1 MSKLLTIDIGNS
13 VFKVGYENTNKEFNS
28 KIKKIDINTMD
39 LAEAIVY
46 EGECFAISQGDYVHN
61 NFKADKEG
69 LEQFILYAISTMI
82 EARERET
89 TDVSLLL
96 NLPVNQ
102 LSNKELLKTRLQKT
116 YQFTVNSPL
125 NGINK
130 KSRNIRV
137 TKIGVVAESVASYY
151 SLEDEL
157 TDFIIMFDIGSKT
170 INYAT
175 YTEIGVNDIAKTDT
189 LDFGIHDLY
198 KDVIDYYKSEYHRTY
213 TISDID
219 ARVKANKINIP
230 SELKIEFI
238 NKIKNNLNAK
248 GFTDYDD
255 YSIKCCGGG
264 SLVLGKELKTC
275 FRDIQILENALF
287 RNNMGS
293 KLIAESIGF

>member
-1 MSKLLTIDIGNS
+1 MSKLVTIDIGNS
-13 VFKVGYENTNKEFNS
+13 VFKVCSDEMRKEFNS

-46 EGECFAISQGDYVHN
+46 EGDCYAIAQGDYVHN

-69 LEQFILYAISTMI
+69 LEQFILYAISTLI
-82 EARERET
+82 DKDEPTE
-89 TDVSLLL
+89 VSLML

-130 KSRNIRV
+130 KSRCVKI

-151 SLEDEL
+151 SLGDEL
-157 TDFIIMFDIGSKT
+157 SDFITIFDIGSKT

-175 YTEIGVNDIAKTDT
+175 FTEIGVNDINKTDT

-198 KDVIDYYKSEYHRTY
+198 KNIIDYYKQEHHKTY

-219 ARVKANKINIP
+219 ARIKANKIDIP
-230 SELKIEFI
+230 NEIKIAFI
-238 NKIKNNLNAK
+238 DKIKNNLNAK
-248 GFTDYDD
+248 GFVDFDD
-255 YSIKCCGGG
+255 YSIKACGGG
-264 SLVLGKELKTC
+264 SLVLDKDLEKSFSDLE
-275 FRDIQILENALF
+275 ILDNALF

-293 KLIAESIGF
+293 KLIAENIGF